1 MKRLF
6 FLFVIISLLIIPSAG
21 VYGQT
26 LPNEFDM
33 TGFPQWAQDLRRW
46 DVITFGIFPFCL
58 FFVSVTTDTIRWYQ
72 TNGLDFS
79 DEGRR
84 YAPWPLKSAGAYER
98 TTDEHFRNIF
108 IAAGFAASLA
118 LVDFAIVKIKQSKER
133 QRIQNRPASS
143 YNIERR
149 PLNPPVE
156 IEAADESDDESE
168 ADTDSSEN
176 GDG

>member
-1 MKRLF
+1 MKKLF
-6 FLFVIISLLIIPSAG
+6 FLFIIISLLIIPSVR
-21 VYGQT
+21 VYSQN
-26 LPNEFDM
+26 LPNEFDT
-33 TGFPQWAQDLRRW
+33 TGFPQWALDLRRW

-58 FFVSVTTDTIRWYQ
+58 FFVSVTTDAIRWYNE
-72 TNGLDFS
+72 TGWDFS
-79 DEGRR
+79 EEGRR

-98 TTDEHFRNIF
+98 TADEHFRNIF

-118 LVDFAIVKIKQSKER
+118 IVDFAIVKIKKGVDR
-133 QRIQNRPASS
+133 KRIQSRPASS

-168 ADTDSSEN
+168 TGSPEN
-176 GDG
+176 GNG